1 MLLKIAQVQ
10 GINEIRCKGYLNTMI
25 AYNAILKRFRYSG
38 LSFTKCYENVK
49 QQS

>member
-10 GINEIRCKGYLNTMI
+10 GITEIRCKAYRNKMI
-25 AYNAILKRFRYSG
+25 AYNAILKRFRDNG
-38 LSFTKCYENVK
+38 LSFTKCNENVK